1 MSDEGGLIVPDNIS
15 PDFVA
20 WNARQSLAAAIST
33 AAAWLQEREVKTIS
47 QIVNGYNNRLT
58 NIVKQAFKTGDAV
71 EMRRAHKALLKNV
84 AFDAYRDGM
93 REGGIAEPDQEDRDV
108 MDEAANDW
116 VAGQVEFVN
125 QFAKDAAA
133 SKKDKDKRDGILAR
147 IDLWVAALR
156 NFGEAGK
163 LYALGNIPLTF
174 DGEDGEES
182 CDDCQ
187 RYKGQRHRR
196 NWWADRGLLER
207 DGNPNYECGRWPACH
222 HSFKDDS
229 GKVIVT

>member
-1 MSDEGGLIVPDNIS
+1 MTDEGGYTVPDDIA
-15 PDFVA
+15 PEFIA
-20 WNARQSLAAAIST
+20 FNARQSLAAAIST
-33 AAAWLQEREVKTIS
+33 AAAWLQEREVKTIG
-47 QIVNGYNNRLT
+47 QIVKRYDDQLQRLVRDT
-58 NIVKQAFKTGDAV
+58 FRTGDAV
-71 EMRRAHKALLKNV
+71 DMRRAHRAMMKDMGRSV
-84 AFDAYRDGM
+84 YVEGM
-93 REGGIAEPDQEDRDV
+93 REGGINEPDDEDIATLDDAL
-108 MDEAANDW
+108 DEW
-116 VAGQVEFVN
+116 TSGQFEHVN

-133 SKKDKDKRDGILAR
+133 AKKDTTKREGVLAR
-147 IDLWVAALR
+147 VELWVAALR

-174 DGEDGEES
+174 DGDDGEES

>member
-1 MSDEGGLIVPDNIS
+1 MTIE
-15 PDFVA
+15 
-20 WNARQSLAAAIST
+20 ARQSLAAAIST
-33 AAAWLQEREVKTIS
+33 AAAWLQEREVKTIG
-47 QIVNGYNNRLT
+47 QIVKRYDDQLQRLVRDT
-58 NIVKQAFKTGDAV
+58 FRTGDAV
-71 EMRRAHKALLKNV
+71 DMRRAHRAMMKDMGRSV
-84 AFDAYRDGM
+84 YTEGM
-93 REGGIAEPDQEDRDV
+93 REGGINEPDDEDIATLDDAL
-108 MDEAANDW
+108 DEW
-116 VAGQVEFVN
+116 TSGQFEHVN

-133 SKKDKDKRDGILAR
+133 AKKDTTKREGVLAR
-147 IDLWVAALR
+147 VELWVAALR

-174 DGEDGEES
+174 GGDDGEES

-196 NWWADRGLLER
+196 DWWAKRGLLER

>member
-1 MSDEGGLIVPDNIS
+1 VTIE
-15 PDFVA
+15 
-20 WNARQSLAAAIST
+20 ARQSLASAIST
-33 AAAWLQEREVKTIS
+33 AAAWLQEREMKTIG
-47 QIVNGYNNRLT
+47 Q
-58 NIVKQAFKTGDAV
+58 IVKQYNDRLTRLVYDTFRTGDAV
-71 EMRRAHKALLKNV
+71 DMRRAHRAMMKDLGMQS
-84 AFDAYRDGM
+84 YIEGM
-93 REGGIAEPDQEDRDV
+93 REGGIDKPDDEDGQTADDAL
-108 MDEAANDW
+108 DEW
-116 VAGQVEFVN
+116 TSGQFEFVN

-133 SKKDKDKRDGILAR
+133 AKKDKAQRDGVLAR
-147 IDLWVAALR
+147 IDLWIAALR